1 MRPDTKVHEHCLR
14 CGRKLKNPD
23 AQKLGYGAVCF
34 KKMQSS
40 GKRLFLETI
49 NDGRDSIRE
58 IDHIQDVSSG

>member
-1 MRPDTKVHEHCLR
+1 MNTNQLQGKLHEHCLR

-40 GKRLFLETI
+40 GKRLFSETI
-49 NDGRDSIRE
+49 NGRNS
-58 IDHIQDVSSG
+58 V

>member
-1 MRPDTKVHEHCLR
+1 MITEQEPKSKIHEHCLR

-40 GKRLFLETI
+40 GKKLFLETV
-49 NDGRDSIRE
+49 NGRRNSIRE
-58 IDHIQDVSSG
+58 GDNI

>member
-1 MRPDTKVHEHCLR
+1 MSRGDSEKEHEFCKR

-23 AQKLGYGAVCF
+23 ARKLGYGAVCF

-49 NDGRDSIRE
+49 NEGRDSIRE
-58 IDHIQDVSSG
+58 RNNI